1 VIHRR
6 RLTSTAFVIALVTT
20 LLLPGRVSAADSGGV
35 ESLRNEV
42 RQLQSQLQAL
52 RSAVAEAT
60 ELEGRRSA
68 NLAKQMREPQGAAV
82 AETLP
87 PTSATEPATEAREVR
102 ALPAPAASEKPTAR
116 AKHRNRHSTRAR
128 SKASRVQARD

>member
-1 VIHRR
+1 MTQHR
-6 RLTSTAFVIALVTT
+6 RLTSSAFIIALVTT
-20 LLLPGRVSAADSGGV
+20 LLLPGPVSAADASEV

-42 RQLQSQLQAL
+42 RQLQAQLQTL

-68 NLAKQMREPQGAAV
+68 NLARQMREPQGMAV

-87 PTSATEPATEAREVR
+87 PTSAAEPATSSREARAVA
-102 ALPAPAASEKPTAR
+102 ALAAGEDKPART
-116 AKHRNRHSTRAR
+116 KHRRKHTSRGR
-128 SKASRVQARD
+128 SKASKTQKHD

>member
-1 VIHRR
+1 VTHRR
-6 RLTSTAFVIALVTT
+6 RLTSSAFVIALVTT
-20 LLLPGRVSAADSGGV
+20 LLLPGRVSAADSSEV

-68 NLAKQMREPQGAAV
+68 NLAKQMREPQSAAV

-87 PTSATEPATEAREVR
+87 PTSAAEPAPEAQEAR
-102 ALPAPAASEKPTAR
+102 AIPAPAASEKPTAR
-116 AKHRNRHSTRAR
+116 AKRRNRHSTRAR
-128 SKASRVQARD
+128 SKASRLQARD